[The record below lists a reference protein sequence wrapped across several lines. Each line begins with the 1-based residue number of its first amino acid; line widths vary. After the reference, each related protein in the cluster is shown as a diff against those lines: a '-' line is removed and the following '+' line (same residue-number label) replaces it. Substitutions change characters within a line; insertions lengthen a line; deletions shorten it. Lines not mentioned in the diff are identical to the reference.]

1 VHANDLALPLRWLY
15 PDAYFR
21 FQATGNL
28 RLSLASSD
36 FPANEDA
43 PTLTAVGILLATT
56 GGASPGG
63 ITVSVKT
70 PAHAAVTAVTDA
82 TGAVS
87 SDSGGPLSPLAS
99 GTAVGE
105 YVVDIPE
112 GANPGLDRSAL
123 ANVVLLL
130 GYAYT
135 PRA

>member
-1 VHANDLALPLRWLY
+1 
-15 PDAYFR
+15 
-21 FQATGNL
+21 
-28 RLSLASSD
+28 
-36 FPANEDA
+36 
-43 PTLTAVGILLATT
+43 
-56 GGASPGG
+56 
-63 ITVSVKT
+63 VKT